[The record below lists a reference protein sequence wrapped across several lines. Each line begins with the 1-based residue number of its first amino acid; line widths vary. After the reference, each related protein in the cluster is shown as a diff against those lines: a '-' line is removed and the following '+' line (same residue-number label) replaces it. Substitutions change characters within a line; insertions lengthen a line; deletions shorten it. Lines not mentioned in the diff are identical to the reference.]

1 MDNNQEP
8 KQKQSKRILFLS
20 SEQWGYVFIG
30 IIICSFYLLLKN
42 IGLVHKYLSG
52 AFNIIS
58 PAISGAALAYLL
70 NLLMDPLERNLFGK
84 IKKPSLRRG
93 LAMLLTVIIVLLIVA
108 GLIYMLAPQL
118 MTSISKL
125 YLNLE
130 DYMNA
135 AYDQAYKLAA
145 RFNIDQ
151 ETVESLIGSW
161 DKIFDSVSSWLRN
174 ALPKLI
180 SYSRQ
185 VGSSFVKT
193 IISFFVALYVLADRD
208 NIIRRLKYTL
218 IAFLPSQTYKK
229 LAYYIKKSDAAFGGF
244 IKGKLID
251 SLIIAIITLIFT
263 LIFNIPYAVLIST
276 IVGIT
281 NIIPTIGPLI
291 GTIPCAFILLLI
303 SPLKALTFV
312 IFILILQ
319 QIDGNYIGPR
329 ILSNSVGIS
338 PLWILIAVFVGGELW
353 GLTGMIIGVP
363 LFSVLLDIAREIVE
377 KMLNRKGITIEDGKE
392 EQRIQTALKEKGKK

>member
-1 MDNNQEP
+1 MDNNNG
-8 KQKQSKRILFLS
+8 KKRKLLFLTP
-20 SEQWGYVFIG
+20 EQWGYVIVG
-30 IIICSFYLLLKN
+30 IIICSFYLALKN
-42 IGLVHKYLSG
+42 IGLINQYVARGLD
-52 AFNIIS
+52 IIS
-58 PAISGAALAYLL
+58 PAISGAVLAYLL
-70 NLLMDPLERNLFGK
+70 NLLMEPLERNVFGN
-84 IKKPSLRRG
+84 IKKPALKRG
-93 LAMLLTVIIVLLIVA
+93 LAMLLTVIIVLVILA
-108 GLIYMLAPQL
+108 GLIYMLVPQL
-118 MTSISKL
+118 ITSISKL

-130 DYMNA
+130 SYMNT

-145 RFNIDQ
+145 RFNIDE
-151 ETVESLIGSW
+151 ETITNVIGSW
-161 DKIFDSVSSWLRN
+161 DKIVNSISSWLGN
-174 ALPKLI
+174 AIPKII

-185 VGSSFVKT
+185 IGSSFVKT
-193 IISFFVALYVLADRD
+193 IIAFFIALYILADRD
-208 NIIRRLKYTL
+208 NILRRVKYTL
-218 IAFLPSQTYKK
+218 LAFLPTPTYKK
-229 LAYYIKKSDAAFGGF
+229 LAYYIKKSDTAFGGF

-276 IVGIT
+276 IIGIT
-281 NIIPTIGPLI
+281 NIIPTIGPLV

-353 GLTGMIIGVP
+353 GLKGMIIGVP

-377 KMLNRKGITIEDGKE
+377 KMLKRKGISIDEGKE
-392 EQRIQTALKEKGKK
+392 TVVSENAAAKETDKHE